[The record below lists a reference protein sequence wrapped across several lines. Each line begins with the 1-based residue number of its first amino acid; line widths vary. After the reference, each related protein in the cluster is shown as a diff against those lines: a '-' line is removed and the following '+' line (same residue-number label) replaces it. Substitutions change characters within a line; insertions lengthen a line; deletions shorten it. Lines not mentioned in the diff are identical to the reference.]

1 MFFGFAEENNNK
13 KLRTLESAFFIYSLN
28 GPRGSY
34 SSSPESAAGQVL
46 TLADLTPAGSE
57 PNLSSRSRRGT
68 PLIGP
73 SQSLRSSYP
82 DLRHGST
89 HVSPRERDERDA
101 VKQCFLFMMTYK
113 NVLDKSR
120 HSLLCYNLYTGC
132 TYPILGLI
140 MSKSG
145 ICAAF

>member
-1 MFFGFAEENNNK
+1 MFFECAEENRVPNEKLFEGNK
-13 KLRTLESAFFIYSLN
+13 KLRMLESAFFIYSLN

-73 SQSLRSSYP
+73 SQPLRSSYP

-101 VKQCFLFMMTYK
+101 VKQCFLFMMTHK
-113 NVLDKSR
+113 NVSDDPPLTIMLYVEE
-120 HSLLCYNLYTGC
+120 SLQ
-132 TYPILGLI
+132 
-140 MSKSG
+140 
-145 ICAAF
+145 

>member
-1 MFFGFAEENNNK
+1 M
-13 KLRTLESAFFIYSLN
+13 N

-73 SQSLRSSYP
+73 SQPLRSSYP

-89 HVSPRERDERDA
+89 HVSPREREEHDA
-101 VKQCFLFMMTYK
+101 VKQCFLFMMTY
-113 NVLDKSR
+113 VPDDGIYR
-120 HSLLCYNLYTGC
+120 RIFAVNLALEPC
-132 TYPILGLI
+132 CAYPILGL
-140 MSKSG
+140 
-145 ICAAF
+145 AVHTQFLD